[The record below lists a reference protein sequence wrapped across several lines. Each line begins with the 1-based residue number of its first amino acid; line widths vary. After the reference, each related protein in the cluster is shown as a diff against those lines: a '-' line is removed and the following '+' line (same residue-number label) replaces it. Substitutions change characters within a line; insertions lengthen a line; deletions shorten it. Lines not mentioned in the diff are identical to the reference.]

1 MQITEHVRDGVL
13 VLTVTGR
20 LNFYSRKTFQ
30 AVMRHAEKST
40 TNHVVLNLRGVE
52 SMDTVALGMLVLS
65 QTRLSLKGIEMSL
78 VEPQSG
84 AREMLDV
91 ANIPNLIPVYSTEQA
106 AIGISMT
113 V

>member
-1 MQITEHVRDGVL
+1 MQITEHVRAGVL

-40 TNHVVLNLRGVE
+40 TNHVIVNLQDVE
-52 SMDTVALGMLVLS
+52 SLDTVAIGMLVLS

-78 VEPQSG
+78 VEPQGS
-84 AREMLDV
+84 AREMFDV
-91 ANIPNLIPVYSTEQA
+91 ANIPNLIPVYPTEQA
-106 AIGISMT
+106 AIGLSMT
-113 V
+113 T

>member
-30 AVMRHAEKST
+30 AVMRHAEKSSN
-40 TNHVVLNLRGVE
+40 NHVVLNLQGVE
-52 SMDTVALGMLVLS
+52 SIDSVALGMLVLS
-65 QTRLSLKGIEMSL
+65 QTRLSIKGIEMSL
-78 VEPQSG
+78 VEPPVG
-84 AREMLDV
+84 IRDVLDL
-91 ANIPNLIPVYSTEQA
+91 ANIPKLIPVYSTEEA
-106 AIGISMT
+106 AIGSPAS

>member
-40 TNHVVLNLRGVE
+40 TNHVVLNLQGVE
-52 SMDTVALGMLVLS
+52 SMDSVALGMLVLS
-65 QTRLSLKGIEMSL
+65 QTRLSIKGIEMSL
-78 VEPQSG
+78 VEPPSG
-84 AREMLDV
+84 VRDMLDL
-91 ANIPNLIPVYSTEQA
+91 ANIPKLIPVYPTEQA
-106 AIGISMT
+106 AIGTPVT